1 MYSPQKENSQK
12 LNVVNVFF
20 VGPAGGRRWGTVIG
34 REESSLLFF
43 FLFFQKKVLSSDS
56 TGPPGERTERN
67 CPEKRDWM
75 EVGMKREKSI
85 YAEMKH

>member
-1 MYSPQKENSQK
+1 MGDSDWPGR
-12 LNVVNVFF
+12 VF
-20 VGPAGGRRWGTVIG
+20 P
-34 REESSLLFF
+34 SFF
-43 FLFFQKKVLSSDS
+43 FFFFQKKVLSSDS

-67 CPEKRDWM
+67 YSEKRDWM